1 MTDAGKTLKNRYCLR
16 YAGGVYWL
24 LDCEQ
29 EGVPY
34 KEPIPMNEVGA
45 DIWSL
50 MEQGKTE
57 SEIVEQI
64 SEDYGADK
72 ETVKQDVEQFRK
84 QLLKM
89 TGEID
94 E

>member
-1 MTDAGKTLKNRYCLR
+1 MTNAVKTLKNKYCLR

-24 LDCEQ
+24 LDCKQ

-34 KEPIPMNEVGA
+34 REPIPMNEVGA
-45 DIWSL
+45 DIWRL

-57 SEIVEQI
+57 NEIIDHI
-64 SEDYGADK
+64 SEEYGEDR
-72 ETVKQDVEQFRK
+72 ETVKQDVEQFKK
-84 QLLKM
+84 QLLSV

>member
-1 MTDAGKTLKNRYCLR
+1 MTEAVKVRKNRYCLR
-16 YAGGVYWL
+16 YAGGIYWL

-29 EGVPY
+29 SGVPY

-45 DIWSL
+45 DIWRL

-57 SEIVEQI
+57 SEIIECI
-64 SEDYGADK
+64 SEEYGADK

-84 QLLKM
+84 QLQDA
-89 TGEID
+89 TGEIN